1 LPEESQ
7 VGRELNFRRLGWA
20 AGAVCGLTVL
30 SGVAALAGAVDG
42 ERDPVLLTLT
52 IAIGVPC
59 ALLAYALVVFLITEV
74 LRGVRAREA
83 GIPCGLC
90 QVGRAFPTGGSTNGY
105 RCGHC
110 RHRFDGPR
118 HF

>member
-1 LPEESQ
+1 M
-7 VGRELNFRRLGWA
+7 GRELHFRCLGWA

-30 SGVAALAGAVDG
+30 LGVAALVGAIDG
-42 ERDPVLLTLT
+42 ERDPALLTLA

-59 ALLAYALVVFLITEV
+59 ALLAYASVVFLITEV
-74 LRGVRAREA
+74 LRGARTREA
-83 GIPCGLC
+83 GIPCRLC
-90 QVGRAFPTGGSTNGY
+90 QVGRAFPVGGSTNGY

-110 RHRFDGPR
+110 RHCFDGPR